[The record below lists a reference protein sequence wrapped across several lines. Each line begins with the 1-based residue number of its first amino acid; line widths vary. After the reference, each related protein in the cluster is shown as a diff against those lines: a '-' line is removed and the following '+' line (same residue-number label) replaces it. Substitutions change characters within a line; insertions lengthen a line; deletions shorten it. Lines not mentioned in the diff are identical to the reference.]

1 MFPLSRSQEESV
13 SMIAKVYI
21 VLDEYEEFGVF
32 GFVAKYVIISEGLWR
47 ERAREMMGYC
57 QLKSVN

>member
-1 MFPLSRSQEESV
+1 
-13 SMIAKVYI
+13 MISKVNV

-47 ERAREMMGYC
+47 ERIREMMGYY
-57 QLKSVN
+57 QVKFSN